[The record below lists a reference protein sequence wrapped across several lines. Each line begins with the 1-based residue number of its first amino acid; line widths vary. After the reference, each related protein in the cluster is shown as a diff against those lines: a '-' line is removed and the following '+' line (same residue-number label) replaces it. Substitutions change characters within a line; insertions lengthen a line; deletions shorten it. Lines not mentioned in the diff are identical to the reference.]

1 MSQWEKLVGTESHGT
16 NVHVASKEKDM
27 KLLYCNNCRDIVK
40 LYRTTRTCHCGA
52 TGGHYKVDGL
62 NAVYYGPA
70 IPLGFANSSFRK
82 ALRSQ
87 PEFGKGTDYKAFV
100 IPKVCPTMEL
110 VDVLDYIEVYEEDP
124 REGGI
129 EDIMERAAVD
139 SNSKKTKIKNVFKNE
154 D

>member
-52 TGGHYKVDGL
+52 TGGHYKSDGL
-62 NAVYYGPA
+62 NAIYYGPA
-70 IPLGFANSSFRK
+70 IPLGFANGSFHE
-82 ALRSQ
+82 ALGNQ
-87 PEFGKGTDYKAFV
+87 PEFGMGTDYKAFV
-100 IPKVCPTMEL
+100 IPIVCPTMEL
-110 VDVLDYIEVYEEDP
+110 VDLSDYTVIHEASKLGNRSNNVKSKT
-124 REGGI
+124 
-129 EDIMERAAVD
+129 ERD
-139 SNSKKTKIKNVFKNE
+139 KKIKIKNVFKNE